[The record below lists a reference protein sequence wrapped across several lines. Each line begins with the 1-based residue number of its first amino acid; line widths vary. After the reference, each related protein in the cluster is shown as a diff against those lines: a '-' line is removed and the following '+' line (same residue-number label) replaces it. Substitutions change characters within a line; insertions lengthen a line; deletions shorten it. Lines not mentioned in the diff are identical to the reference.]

1 MLASLERGE
10 WKSVKNLH
18 EEIKK
23 ARAAAVATA
32 KKDAR
37 MNLRISRRDMIALKS
52 KALKEGIPY
61 QTLVAGIIH
70 KYVEGRLRERIA
82 GIPCPQYPV
91 ILLPCSIFFFLIP
104 AKSASRVIPAA
115 LQPMQNNA
123 KNSEK
128 RGKGSA
134 HSL

>member
-1 MLASLERGE
+1 MKLDRKEKEILASLERGE

-23 ARAAAVATA
+23 ARAAVVATA

-70 KYVEGRLRERIA
+70 KYVEGRLRER
-82 GIPCPQYPV
+82 
-91 ILLPCSIFFFLIP
+91 
-104 AKSASRVIPAA
+104 
-115 LQPMQNNA
+115 
-123 KNSEK
+123 
-128 RGKGSA
+128 
-134 HSL
+134 

>member
-1 MLASLERGE
+1 VKPDRKEKEMIASLERGE

-70 KYVEGRLRERIA
+70 KYVEGRLRE
-82 GIPCPQYPV
+82 G
-91 ILLPCSIFFFLIP
+91 
-104 AKSASRVIPAA
+104 
-115 LQPMQNNA
+115 
-123 KNSEK
+123 
-128 RGKGSA
+128 
-134 HSL
+134 

>member
-1 MLASLERGE
+1 VKPDRKEKEMLASLERGE

-70 KYVEGRLRERIA
+70 KYVEGRLRE
-82 GIPCPQYPV
+82 G
-91 ILLPCSIFFFLIP
+91 
-104 AKSASRVIPAA
+104 
-115 LQPMQNNA
+115 
-123 KNSEK
+123 
-128 RGKGSA
+128 
-134 HSL
+134 

>member
-1 MLASLERGE
+1 VKLDRKETEILASLERGA

-23 ARAAAVATA
+23 ARTAAVATA

-70 KYVEGRLRERIA
+70 KYVEGRLRER
-82 GIPCPQYPV
+82 
-91 ILLPCSIFFFLIP
+91 
-104 AKSASRVIPAA
+104 
-115 LQPMQNNA
+115 
-123 KNSEK
+123 
-128 RGKGSA
+128 
-134 HSL
+134 

>member
-70 KYVEGRLRERIA
+70 KYVEGRLRE
-82 GIPCPQYPV
+82 G
-91 ILLPCSIFFFLIP
+91 
-104 AKSASRVIPAA
+104 
-115 LQPMQNNA
+115 
-123 KNSEK
+123 
-128 RGKGSA
+128 
-134 HSL
+134 

>member
-1 MLASLERGE
+1 MKPDRKEKEMLASLERGE

-70 KYVEGRLRERIA
+70 KYVEGRLRE
-82 GIPCPQYPV
+82 G
-91 ILLPCSIFFFLIP
+91 
-104 AKSASRVIPAA
+104 
-115 LQPMQNNA
+115 
-123 KNSEK
+123 
-128 RGKGSA
+128 
-134 HSL
+134 